1 MSDVRRRESECRGWI
16 EVVCGPM
23 FSGKTEELIRRLRR
37 AQIAR
42 QRVEILKPSIDQ
54 RYSASHLVSHS
65 AQSIPSVLVANAAE
79 CLERGREADVLGI
92 DEAQFLGPDLPAV
105 CEELANRG
113 VRVIVAGLDT
123 DYLGKPF
130 EPMPQL
136 LAIAEYITKT
146 LAICV
151 ICAEPAS
158 RTQRTVAVEGR
169 VAVGATD
176 KYEARCR
183 QCFKPPFDA
192 PTPPLDVVSSMQA
205 QLFAGAPSGGG
216 A

>member
-1 MSDVRRRESECRGWI
+1 MSDVRRRESDGRGWL

-42 QRVEILKPSIDQ
+42 QRVEILKPAIDQ
-54 RYSASHLVSHS
+54 RYSANHLVSHS
-65 AQSIPSVLVANAAE
+65 AQSIPSVLVATAAE
-79 CLERGREADVLGI
+79 CLERAREADVLGI
-92 DEAQFLGPDLPAV
+92 DEAQFLGADLPAV
-105 CEELANRG
+105 CEELADRG
-113 VRVIVAGLDT
+113 VRVIVAGLDM

-130 EPMPQL
+130 EPIPQL

-151 ICAEPAS
+151 VCGDAAS

-183 QCFKPPFDA
+183 HCFKPPFDE
-192 PTPPLDVVSSMQA
+192 PTPPVDFLAGSQR
-205 QLFAGAPSGGG
+205 QLFAGAASGGG
-216 A
+216 S